1 MDELNV
7 DQHTASD
14 EPKKVRTLAI
24 GILLVIVAA
33 VALYYFLVVR
43 RPAPGDVPAD
53 VGAETVTPTGEEAL
67 SGAGDPAPLGFPAVP
82 LDESDSAVREF
93 ALALSSNPAFVK
105 WLQSKELIR
114 KFVAAVDNV
123 ANGISPKPHIDFFDP
138 AGEFKVERTIEGT
151 FIDSAGYTRYDPAVD
166 AFHSLDATALVR
178 LFRALKPLF
187 QEAYRDLGYP
197 GAEFEET
204 MLRATLELLRAPV
217 IEGPVRLEMKVLSYA
232 IADETLESLSA
243 AQKHFLRMGPR
254 NVGLAQAKLRE
265 LAAAMGVPA
274 SRLPRAKFYRPRSDG
289 P

>member
-1 MDELNV
+1 MDELNL
-7 DQHTASD
+7 DQHPASD

-43 RPAPGDVPAD
+43 KPAPGDVPAD
-53 VGAETVTPTGEEAL
+53 GTVETVTPTDEEAL
-67 SGAGDPAPLGFPAVP
+67 SKAGEPAPLGFPAVP
-82 LDESDSAVREF
+82 LDESDPAVREF

-123 ANGISPKPHIDFFDP
+123 ANGVSPKPHIDFFDP

-166 AFHSLDATALVR
+166 AFHSLDATALAR

-187 QEAYRDLGYP
+187 QEAYRDLGFP
-197 GAEFEET
+197 GADFEET
-204 MLRATLELLRAPV
+204 MLRAALELLRAPV

-265 LAAAMGVPA
+265 LAAAMGVSA
-274 SRLPRAKFYRPRSDG
+274 SRLPKAKYYRPRSDG
-289 P
+289 L